1 MEDKQIVA
9 GVMLGDKKVYEQLY
23 NRYYVYLCHIAEH
36 ITRDIADSEE
46 IVSDVFLKLWNQREK
61 IQINTSLRS
70 YLVRAVQNT
79 AINYLEKNN
88 SKYKTTSLD
97 SVKYSLILWDDD
109 YPLGHLYE
117 QEVTLILERN
127 INALPE
133 NCREIFKLSRNLD
146 LSYQEIADKL
156 GISVNTV
163 KTQIKIAIAR
173 LREGLR
179 DYLHYIIFLFTLKNF

>member
-1 MEDKQIVA
+1 MEDRQLAA
-9 GVMLGDKKVYEQLY
+9 GVMVGDKKVYEQLY
-23 NRYYVYLCHIAEH
+23 HRYYVYLCHIAEH
-36 ITRDIADSEE
+36 ITRDIADAEE
-46 IVSDVFLKLWNQREK
+46 IVSDVFLKLWNNRETL
-61 IQINTSLRS
+61 QINSSLRS

-97 SVKYSLILWDDD
+97 TIKYSLILWDDD

-117 QEVTLILERN
+117 QEVTAILEQN

-133 NCREIFKLSRNLD
+133 NCREIFKLSRHND

-156 GISVNTV
+156 GISINTV

-173 LREGLR
+173 LREGLK
-179 DYLHYIIFLFTLKNF
+179 DYLHIILLLIFVKKI

>member
-1 MEDKQIVA
+1 MEDKQMLA
-9 GVMLGDKKVYEQLY
+9 GVMLGDKKVYELLY
-23 NRYYVYLCHIAEH
+23 HRYYVFLCHIAEH

-46 IVSDVFLKLWNQREK
+46 IVSDVFLKLWNNRET
-61 IQINTSLRS
+61 IQITSSLRS

-79 AINYLEKNN
+79 AINYLEKNK

-97 SVKYSLILWDDD
+97 SIKYSLILWDND

-117 QEVTLILERN
+117 QEVAIILERN

-133 NCREIFKLSRNLD
+133 NCREIFTLSRNHD
-146 LSYQEIADKL
+146 LTYQEIADKL
-156 GISVNTV
+156 GISINTV

-173 LREGLR
+173 LREGLK
-179 DYLHYIIFLFTLKNF
+179 DYLNIIILLLILK